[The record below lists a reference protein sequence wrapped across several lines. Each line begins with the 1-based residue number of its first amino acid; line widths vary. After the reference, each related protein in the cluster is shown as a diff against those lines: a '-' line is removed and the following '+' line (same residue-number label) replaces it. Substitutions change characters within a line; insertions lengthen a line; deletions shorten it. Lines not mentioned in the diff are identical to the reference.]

1 MDKLLLHADT
11 CDAKL
16 VSSDHREFSVHKAV
30 LALGSNVLKSYFF
43 SQHKEASVYQMDC
56 KSNVV
61 VHIIDFL
68 YKGPNGMPQSWFN
81 RFCDWH
87 PKSKLEAVDDW
98 VDLIV
103 TTHTS
108 AKKLQM
114 AGLMRTILSYQYKLF
129 LSYPEEAML
138 VVPAMHNKCL
148 TVPHAHEL
156 KLLTYCC
163 YELGR
168 NFNDEMRNSLLTY
181 GKNGDSCLPQFNK
194 NSVFQKAPALID
206 PNNSGIILIVCSPN
220 ESMNGFYFPTHEND
234 LETKKIITYTKEDA
248 YFFFEEEWEQQPANG
263 VAGIG
268 TLYATQSAKME
279 HNKCRRQAFHMCHWN
294 EEVEHPVWVMDAN
307 SDASQHPVVFR
318 FCSSAAVNH
327 S

>member
-1 MDKLLLHADT
+1 
-11 CDAKL
+11 
-16 VSSDHREFSVHKAV
+16 
-30 LALGSNVLKSYFF
+30 
-43 SQHKEASVYQMDC
+43 
-56 KSNVV
+56 
-61 VHIIDFL
+61 
-68 YKGPNGMPQSWFN
+68 
-81 RFCDWH
+81 
-87 PKSKLEAVDDW
+87 
-98 VDLIV
+98 
-103 TTHTS
+103 
-108 AKKLQM
+108 
-114 AGLMRTILSYQYKLF
+114 
-129 LSYPEEAML
+129 
-138 VVPAMHNKCL
+138 
-148 TVPHAHEL
+148 
-156 KLLTYCC
+156 
-163 YELGR
+163 
-168 NFNDEMRNSLLTY
+168 MRNSLLTY

-268 TLYATQSAKME
+268 TLYATQSAKIE

-294 EEVEHPVWVMDAN
+294 EEVEHPVWVMDTN

-318 FCSSAAVNH
+318 FCSSDAVNQ